1 MAESIHARSDICG
14 VRSTAV
20 RGPSMAAFSGG
31 DLDLLLYDFE
41 EMVLTYVCDFVKLFE
56 ERFIDR
62 HY

>member
-20 RGPSMAAFSGG
+20 RGPSTAFSAG
-31 DLDLLLYDFE
+31 DLDLLLCDFE
-41 EMVLTYVCDFVKLFE
+41 EMVLTYGCDFVKLFE

>member
-1 MAESIHARSDICG
+1 MAESIQARSDICG

-20 RGPSMAAFSGG
+20 RRPSMVACSGA
-31 DLDLLLYDFE
+31 DLDLLLRDFE
-41 EMVLTYVCDFVKLFE
+41 EMVLTYGCDFVKLFE